1 MKINKLAIPLMLNN
15 ITSMVITLC
24 DQAMI
29 GRTYM
34 EGFAS
39 VGIIGNNIYEI
50 TGVPKLTTY
59 IIYLTDQLVLVAN
72 KTLYT
77 PFFLEKHHNT
87 LPWMIARVY
96 RS

>member
-29 GRTYM
+29 GKTYM

-39 VGIIGNNIYEI
+39 VDIIGNNIYEI
-50 TGVPKLTTY
+50 TGV
-59 IIYLTDQLVLVAN
+59 
-72 KTLYT
+72 
-77 PFFLEKHHNT
+77 LEAISISLNIVDSKVKGKNNIEN
-87 LPWMIARVY
+87 LGYVK
-96 RS
+96 